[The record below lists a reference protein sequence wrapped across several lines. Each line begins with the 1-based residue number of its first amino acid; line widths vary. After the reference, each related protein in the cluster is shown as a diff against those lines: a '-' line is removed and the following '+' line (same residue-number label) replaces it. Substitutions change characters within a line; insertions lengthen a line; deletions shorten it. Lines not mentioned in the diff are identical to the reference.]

1 VNNFTIAD
9 GNYDMGELNSLFQTT
24 LLNRGHYYNDSSNGS
39 RVFLFN
45 FVYNTLTDKAQI
57 QCFATSDTIHTARY
71 TIPNGASW
79 VKPYGTIVPVIRILS
94 NIFQT
99 ILGIPAG
106 NYPPADISNP
116 VAKGQLQ
123 PVSRL
128 ASPNDGYASN
138 IYTPG
143 LSAGVIQ
150 LYITNFPAFATGNQG
165 NQFRTGTVNPTI
177 GTPYIP
183 LYYKPS
189 NSKFASQGSVD
200 SSARLTRLKYDTV
213 TNSANTF
220 LTAYGKQTANALAYS
235 VPSPGYTIKDKVG
248 YPAAKTP
255 TVSRGIVTA
264 CETGKL
270 RGG

>member
-1 VNNFTIAD
+1 
-9 GNYDMGELNSLFQTT
+9 
-24 LLNRGHYYNDSSNGS
+24 
-39 RVFLFN
+39 
-45 FVYNTLTDKAQI
+45 
-57 QCFATSDTIHTARY
+57 
-71 TIPNGASW
+71 
-79 VKPYGTIVPVIRILS
+79 LS